1 MKTKMI
7 IPGCLA
13 LLLSISVN
21 AQVNQTKG
29 SFEDKFRQLDEILPT
44 ANTYRTASGAPGNAY
59 WQQRAD
65 YFIDAR
71 LDEENQRIIAS
82 ETITY
87 TNNSPDILRY
97 LWIQLDQ
104 NRFRNDAIGR
114 STETAANDDRLSFA
128 TLRRER
134 AFDDFEGGF
143 QISRVQEVRGDILN
157 TQLNGTM
164 MRVNLDEALEP
175 GDSVG
180 IEIDWEHNI
189 IHQSVIGG
197 RGGYEHFEDSDTYQF
212 ALSQWYPRVAS
223 YTDYEGWTNR
233 QFIGRGEFTLEF
245 GDFEVHLTVPADHIV
260 AATGELQNAN
270 DVLSDEQQDRLET
283 AAESETPVFIVT
295 PEEAMV
301 NQEAGTD
308 EMVTWVFEAE
318 NVRDFAWA
326 SSRKYIWDALG
337 HQQDDE
343 DNPLVMAMSF
353 YPPEAEPL
361 WSQFSTHSVAHT
373 MDVYSRFSFNYPYPT
388 AISVNAWEA
397 GGMEYPMITFNGYR
411 PEEDEESGERTYSR
425 NTKYGLISVIIHE
438 IGHIYFPMTV
448 NSDERQWTWMDEGL
462 NTFLQFLA
470 EREWEDDYPS
480 RRGDPANITGFMRSE
495 NQVPIMTNSES
506 ILQFGNNAYGKPAT
520 ALTVLRETVMGR
532 ELFDFAFR
540 EYAERWK
547 FKRPTPS
554 DFFRTMEDASAVDLD
569 WFWRGWFYSTD
580 HVDIAISDVREYRIS
595 SQDPEIEFPIER
607 EEEAEE
613 PISLTQIRNEDLPK
627 RVDEFPELE
636 DIYNENDEF
645 TVSNAD
651 RNEYTSFR
659 DSLEDWEL
667 ELLDESIAEGLLV
680 YFIDFDNIGGL
691 VMPLPLRINYDDG
704 ETQDMLIPAEIWR
717 QSPQQVSRMILSTTP
732 ISSIELDPQ
741 LRIADVDMSNNR
753 YPQEI
758 QRSRLELYRSSNQG
772 RNLMADL
779 LVELQEA
786 ETGEDAEP
794 GNEVPLEPNTE

>member
-1 MKTKMI
+1 
-7 IPGCLA
+7 
-13 LLLSISVN
+13 
-21 AQVNQTKG
+21 
-29 SFEDKFRQLDEILPT
+29 
-44 ANTYRTASGAPGNAY
+44 
-59 WQQRAD
+59 
-65 YFIDAR
+65 
-71 LDEENQRIIAS
+71 
-82 ETITY
+82 
-87 TNNSPDILRY
+87 
-97 LWIQLDQ
+97 
-104 NRFRNDAIGR
+104 
-114 STETAANDDRLSFA
+114 
-128 TLRRER
+128 
-134 AFDDFEGGF
+134 
-143 QISRVQEVRGDILN
+143 
-157 TQLNGTM
+157 
-164 MRVNLDEALEP
+164 
-175 GDSVG
+175 
-180 IEIDWEHNI
+180 
-189 IHQSVIGG
+189 
-197 RGGYEHFEDSDTYQF
+197 
-212 ALSQWYPRVAS
+212 
-223 YTDYEGWTNR
+223 
-233 QFIGRGEFTLEF
+233 
-245 GDFEVHLTVPADHIV
+245 
-260 AATGELQNAN
+260 
-270 DVLSDEQQDRLET
+270 
-283 AAESETPVFIVT
+283 
-295 PEEAMV
+295 
-301 NQEAGTD
+301 
-308 EMVTWVFEAE
+308 
-318 NVRDFAWA
+318 
-326 SSRKYIWDALG
+326 
-337 HQQDDE
+337 
-343 DNPLVMAMSF
+343 
-353 YPPEAEPL
+353 
-361 WSQFSTHSVAHT
+361 
-373 MDVYSRFSFNYPYPT
+373 
-388 AISVNAWEA
+388 
-397 GGMEYPMITFNGYR
+397 
-411 PEEDEESGERTYSR
+411 
-425 NTKYGLISVIIHE
+425 
-438 IGHIYFPMTV
+438 
-448 NSDERQWTWMDEGL
+448 
-462 NTFLQFLA
+462 
-470 EREWEDDYPS
+470 
-480 RRGDPANITGFMRSE
+480 
-495 NQVPIMTNSES
+495 MTNSES

-651 RNEYTSFR
+651 RNEYTTFR

>member
-295 PEEAMV
+295 PEEAMA

-651 RNEYTSFR
+651 RNEYTTFR

-691 VMPLPLRINYDDG
+691 VMPLPLRINYADG